1 MIFLILAFWCC
12 KIKNQTFSPFW
23 KNCGKWQWDNG
34 TIIIVVLV
42 FTILL
47 IIIVNMIQFQRVLLT
62 QDHNTTHWCLV
73 YPYKYSVL
81 FPAAQK
87 SSCFSFLT
95 SLDGPW
101 PMPLVAI
108 GIFHTNKPKL
118 ICDIFRNANVNIIE
132 RLWISTYR
140 NMKIMWFP
148 TFPLW

>member
-1 MIFLILAFWCC
+1 MIFLILAVDILMLQ
-12 KIKNQTFSPFW
+12 KIRLSPR